1 MLMRP
6 VFNSLLLNNNTFKC
20 HFKELLPINYIL
32 LNTLLTEHYLFME
45 TCVAESRICVNTI
58 QYSFLMEAH

>member
-20 HFKELLPINYIL
+20 HFKELLPINYTL
-32 LNTLLTEHYLFME
+32 LNTLMTEHYLFME
-45 TCVAESRICVNTI
+45 TCVVESRIYVNTI
-58 QYSFLMEAH
+58 HY